1 MLKRQALTT
10 RQRLSLTV
18 EQRKIFRAKF
28 DDMRRI
34 LALFMSVEEDK
45 DRRQRYTK
53 LLTRAKTLQPTN
65 ETDAG
70 EFFREANQLVSLT
83 IANCKW
89 RLAQMMQGCDKL
101 NLKLKIKKS
110 EDIVDDYLRMCKLVR
125 QFTVDFQ
132 DKVDKYVATP
142 TEFTEKILLD
152 YMRKVGPLQTSLNEA
167 AHRQIGR
174 LTSLPP
180 PSEPECRK

>member
-1 MLKRQALTT
+1 MLKRQAMTT

-34 LALFMSVEEDK
+34 LALFMSAEEDK

-53 LLTRAKTLQPTN
+53 LLTRAKTLQPTH
-65 ETDAG
+65 EADAG

-89 RLAQMMQGCDKL
+89 RLAQMQEGCGKL
-101 NLKLKIKKS
+101 NLKLKGS
-110 EDIVDDYLRMCKLVR
+110 DILEDYLRMCKLVR
-125 QFTVDFQ
+125 QFSVDFQ

-142 TEFTEKILLD
+142 NEFTEKILLD
-152 YMRKVGPLQTSLNEA
+152 YMRKVGPLQNSLNEV
-167 AHRQIGR
+167 AHRQIDR
-174 LTSLPP
+174 LTSSLPR
-180 PSEPECRK
+180 SEPECRK